1 MYLTFP
7 GWLHPEII
15 PGLPLRWYGLM
26 YLVAFFIAFTLLKV
40 QIKERSLKVNK
51 DEPLNL
57 FFWAIIGL
65 LAGARLFA
73 VTIYDIDGYY
83 LKHPLQTILPFA
95 VMNGRIVFTGLQGM
109 SYHGGLVGTFIA
121 CLIYFRLKKM
131 DIWEWTDML
140 VTAAPLGYTF
150 GRLGNFINAE
160 LYGRVTTRPWG
171 MVFPT
176 AEKFPA
182 AQSWVKDIAVR
193 VGMVINGEP
202 WVNLPRHPSQLYEA
216 FFEGIFLWAILWFV
230 LRKRRPFKGF
240 LFSAYLIG
248 YGLVRFIIEYFRQ
261 PDIEIGYPIQLVK
274 IDNPNY
280 QFSFFNFTTG
290 QILCFL
296 MIIGGIAGIFIFRQL
311 ARKEKQTAKHRP
323 NLRKL
328 RKKIRQK
335 SE

>member
-1 MYLTFP
+1 MYLSFP
-7 GWLHPEII
+7 DWLHPEII

-26 YLVAFFIAFTLLKV
+26 YLVAFFVAFTLLKL
-40 QIKERSLKVNK
+40 QIKEKSLKVNK
-51 DEPLNL
+51 DEALNL
-57 FFWAIIGL
+57 FFWLIIGL

-73 VTIYDIDGYY
+73 VTIYDTEGYY

-95 VMNGRIVFTGLQGM
+95 VINGKIVFTGLQGM

-121 CLIYFRLKKM
+121 CIIYLRVKKL

-160 LYGRVTTRPWG
+160 LYGRVTTVPWG

-182 AQSWVKDIAVR
+182 AQAWVKDIAVR
-193 VGMVINGEP
+193 VGMAIDGGP

-216 FFEGIFLWAILWFV
+216 FFEGIFLWAVLWFV

-240 LFSAYLIG
+240 LLSAYLIG
-248 YGLVRFIIEYFRQ
+248 YGLIRFIIEYFRE
-261 PDIEIGYPIQLVK
+261 PDKEIGYPIQLVK

-280 QFSFFNFTTG
+280 QSSLFNFTTG

-296 MIIGGIAGIFIFRQL
+296 MIICGIAGIFIFRQL
-311 ARKEKQTAKHRP
+311 ARKEKQTVKSRP

-328 RKKIRQK
+328 RKKIR
-335 SE
+335 

>member
-1 MYLTFP
+1 MYLA
-7 GWLHPEII
+7 
-15 PGLPLRWYGLM
+15 
-26 YLVAFFIAFTLLKV
+26 AFFIAFTLLKV
-40 QIKERSLKVNK
+40 QIKEKSLKVNK
-51 DEPLNL
+51 DEALNL

-73 VTIYDIDGYY
+73 VTIYDTDGYY

-95 VMNGRIVFTGLQGM
+95 VINGRFIFTGLQGM
-109 SYHGGLVGTFIA
+109 SYHGGLLGTFIS
-121 CLIYFRLKKM
+121 CIIYLRVKKM

-160 LYGRVTTRPWG
+160 LYGRVTTVPWG

-176 AEKFPA
+176 AKKFPA
-182 AQSWVKDIAVR
+182 AQAWVQDIAGR
-193 VGMVINGEP
+193 VGMAINGNA

-216 FFEGIFLWAILWFV
+216 FFEGIFLWAVLWFV
-230 LRKRRPFKGF
+230 FRKRRLFKGF
-240 LFSAYLIG
+240 LLSVYLMG
-248 YGLVRFIIEYFRQ
+248 YGLIRFIIEYFRE

-280 QFSFFNFTTG
+280 QISPFNFTIG

-296 MIIGGIAGIFIFRQL
+296 MIACGITAIFLFRKAAQ
-311 ARKEKQTAKHRP
+311 KEKQRVKSRP
-323 NLRKL
+323 DLRKL
-328 RKKIRQK
+328 RKKIR
-335 SE
+335 

>member
-26 YLVAFFIAFTLLKV
+26 YLVAFFIAFTLLKL
-40 QIKERSLKVNK
+40 QIKEKSLKVNK
-51 DEPLNL
+51 DEALNL

-65 LAGARLFA
+65 LVGARLFA
-73 VTIYDIDGYY
+73 VTIYDTDGYY

-121 CLIYFRLKKM
+121 CLIYLWLKKM
-131 DIWEWTDML
+131 DIWEWMDML

-160 LYGRVTTRPWG
+160 LYGRVTTVPWG

-182 AQSWVKDIAVR
+182 AQAWVKDIAVR
-193 VGMVINGEP
+193 VGMAIGEP

-216 FFEGIFLWAILWFV
+216 FFEGVFLWAVLWFV

-240 LFSAYLIG
+240 LLSAYLIG
-248 YGLVRFIIEYFRQ
+248 YGLIRFIIEYFRE

-280 QFSFFNFTTG
+280 QFSLFNFTTG

-296 MIIGGIAGIFIFRQL
+296 MIIGGISGIFIFRRL
-311 ARKEKQTAKHRP
+311 ARKEKQNRKTKP

-328 RKKIRQK
+328 RKKIR
-335 SE
+335 

>member
-1 MYLTFP
+1 
-7 GWLHPEII
+7 
-15 PGLPLRWYGLM
+15 M